1 MLVITSTAVRYMYTC
16 MYNYVHSILAFLYLF
31 SFNQCNINYKN
42 ENSINIIKQILRQ
55 ITYGNEKLVSNK
67 ICNLTDAMKK
77 AHKRKILLKQYFSHV
92 HMQF

>member
-1 MLVITSTAVRYMYTC
+1 MLVIISTAVRYMYTC

-67 ICNLTDAMKK
+67 ICNLTECNEKK
-77 AHKRKILLKQYFSHV
+77 HTKEKYY
-92 HMQF
+92 